1 MESTAPTMR
10 LASQPAALAPIL
22 NCTPSLARAVT
33 TARRLGCC
41 LVAFLSVTLLAT
53 MPAQAAVPA
62 VTVSTLDGK
71 VYTGK
76 IKQLAADAL
85 KVETADGEQSVP
97 LANLLAVT
105 PEKQPEPVAATS
117 PVRVEL
123 TDGSQLVAEGYTAA
137 GGTAKFAFQG
147 KPAEI
152 RTRRVSSVRLQAPTP
167 AIEEQ
172 WRKIRTEAQATGD
185 LVLIRKG
192 DAIDHVEGIL
202 GNVTDEN
209 VELDLDGSKV
219 PVRRSR
225 VDGLIYFHRQSEN
238 LPDPLALV
246 YLADGSQLAAAKV
259 ATSETGLAVDTLG
272 GFKAEVPWEQ
282 LRKLDFSAGKIQYLN
297 VALGA
302 VDGALLPDDEKVT
315 EFLQLKTAFPAIREF
330 YRPRSNSWGV
340 RRPLK
345 LQGQTYERG
354 LALRSRTEL
363 VYRIRG
369 KYRRFQAVAG
379 IDESVAGQSNN
390 VRLTILGDGRTLY
403 DELIHGTDTPRDL
416 DIDIAGVSRLEIKVD
431 YGDDGLDSADLLNLC
446 EARVTK

>member
-1 MESTAPTMR
+1 MR
-10 LASQPAALAPIL
+10 LASRLATLAPIML
-22 NCTPSLARAVT
+22 SSQHSAQAHQAARLPKAHCVALLLGAWMLAA
-33 TARRLGCC
+33 L
-41 LVAFLSVTLLAT
+41 
-53 MPAQAAVPA
+53 PAQAAEVA

-71 VYTGK
+71 TYTGK
-76 IKQLAADAL
+76 LQQLADDAL
-85 KVETADGEQSVP
+85 KVATAEGVQSVP
-97 LANLLAVT
+97 LANLLALT
-105 PEKQPEPVAATS
+105 PEKQPEKAEPTS
-117 PVRVEL
+117 PIRVEL
-123 TDGSQLVAEGYTAA
+123 TDGSQLVADSYTAA
-137 GGTAKFAFQG
+137 SGTAKFGFQG

-152 RTRRVSSVRLQAPTP
+152 RTRRVAAVRLQEPTQ

-172 WRKIRTEAQATGD
+172 WRKIRSEAQATGD

-192 DAIDHVEGIL
+192 DAVDHVEGVL
-202 GNVTDEN
+202 GNVTEEN
-209 VELDLDGSKV
+209 VELDLDGSKI
-219 PVRRSR
+219 PVKRTR
-225 VDGLIYFHRQSEN
+225 VDGLIYFHRQSDN
-238 LPDPLALV
+238 QPDPLALV
-246 YLADGSQLAAAKV
+246 LLADGSQLAAAKV
-259 ATSETGLAVDTLG
+259 ATSEAGLAVETLA
-272 GFKAEVPWEQ
+272 GFKSDVPWEQ

-302 VDGALLPDDEKVT
+302 ADGALLPDEEKVT
-315 EFLQLKTAFPAIREF
+315 EFLQLKTTFPAIREF

-390 VRLTILGDGRTLY
+390 VRLTIVGDGRTLY
-403 DELIHGTDTPRDL
+403 DELIHGTDAPRDL